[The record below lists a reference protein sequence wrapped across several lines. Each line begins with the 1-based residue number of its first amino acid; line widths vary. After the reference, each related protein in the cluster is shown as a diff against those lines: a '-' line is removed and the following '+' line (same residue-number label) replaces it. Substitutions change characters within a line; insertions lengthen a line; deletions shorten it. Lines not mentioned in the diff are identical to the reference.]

1 MWRVRLRL
9 FDHGGARSETHP
21 ADQRIGADECRDLRR
36 IVDQRVGVELRCLI
50 EELLA
55 SVENDVLSFSR
66 YSDSLP
72 HTGSRET
79 ATLQCVG
86 STRVGTALS
95 GSGFYVI
102 RNIAKHIATMTNVTT
117 VKMSFL

>member
-1 MWRVRLRL
+1 M
-9 FDHGGARSETHP
+9 P
-21 ADQRIGADECRDLRR
+21 DLRR

-79 ATLQCVG
+79 AILQCAG
-86 STRVGTALS
+86 LTRVGTALS

-102 RNIAKHIATMTNVTT
+102 RNIAKHIATMTERDHGQDV
-117 VKMSFL
+117 FLEDSDRLLLRGYFGIAVAFSRPADVGSV